1 MSVFLFKKVLR
12 YLDII
17 DYWEQL
23 SLNAGF
29 IWWFNKQIQ
38 FSKIILQG
46 IYGKPGKIQM
56 EENVVINIFKKE
68 NIKQLKNSFKLKTM
82 FSYKQ

>member
-1 MSVFLFKKVLR
+1 
-12 YLDII
+12 
-17 DYWEQL
+17 
-23 SLNAGF
+23 
-29 IWWFNKQIQ
+29 
-38 FSKIILQG
+38 
-46 IYGKPGKIQM
+46 M

>member
-1 MSVFLFKKVLR
+1 MNFFFPFKKVLR

-23 SLNAGF
+23 NLNAGF
-29 IWWFNKQIQ
+29 IWWSNKQIQ

-46 IYGKPGKIQM
+46 IYGKLGKIQM
-56 EENVVINIFKKE
+56 DENLVINIFKKE

-82 FSYKQ
+82 FSYK